1 MTTAK
6 PTESQQLDQLSH
18 DLGIQ
23 FAYPN
28 SDKIYLSGSRTVM
41 SRSETVWIV
50 DDDRS
55 IRWVLEKALQQ
66 EGLNT
71 QCFESADGVLNRLT
85 RQQPDVIISDI
96 RMPGASGLDLL
107 ARIRDLYPRLPVIIM
122 TAHSDLD
129 SAVASYQGGAFE
141 YLPKPFDVDEA
152 VSLVK
157 RANQHAQEQQ
167 GLEAPAALGR
177 TPEIIGEAPA
187 MQVVFRAIGRLSHS
201 NITVLINGESGTG
214 KELVAHALHRH
225 SPRASSPF
233 IALNMA
239 AIPKDLMESELFGH
253 EKGAFTGAA
262 NQRRGRFEQADGGTL
277 FLDEIGDM
285 PAETQTRLLRVLADG
300 EFYRVGGHTPVKV
313 DVRIIAATHQN
324 LESLVQA
331 GKFRED
337 LFHRLNVIRIH
348 IPRLADRREDIPTLA
363 RHFLGRAA
371 QELAVEPKLLKSET
385 EDYLK
390 HLPWPGNVRQLENTC
405 RWITVMASGREVHI
419 DDLPPELLS
428 QPQENAPAAN
438 WEQGLRQWADQALAR
453 GQSSLLDSAVPAFER
468 IMIETALKH
477 TAGRRR
483 DAAVLLG
490 WGRNTLTRKIKEL
503 GMKVDGGDDD
513 DGDD

>member
-1 MTTAK
+1 
-6 PTESQQLDQLSH
+6 
-18 DLGIQ
+18 
-23 FAYPN
+23 
-28 SDKIYLSGSRTVM
+28 M

-66 EGLNT
+66 EGMTT
-71 QCFESADGVLNRLT
+71 QSFDSADGVLSRLS

-107 ARIRDLYPRLPVIIM
+107 ARIRELYPRLPVIIM

-157 RANQHAQEQQ
+157 RANMHAQEQQ
-167 GLEAPAALGR
+167 NLAVPVEQPR

-187 MQVVFRAIGRLSHS
+187 MQEVFRAIGRLSHS

-225 SPRASSPF
+225 SPRAASPF

-285 PAETQTRLLRVLADG
+285 PADTQTRLLRVLADG

-348 IPRLADRREDIPTLA
+348 IPRLSDRREDIPTLA
-363 RHFLGRAA
+363 RHFLSRAA
-371 QELAVEPKLLKSET
+371 LELAVEPKLLKSET
-385 EDYLK
+385 EDYLQQ
-390 HLPWPGNVRQLENTC
+390 LPWPGNVRQLENTC
-405 RWITVMASGREVHI
+405 RWITVMASGREVHV

-428 QPQENAPAAN
+428 QPQESAPVSN
-438 WEQGLRQWADQALAR
+438 WEQALRQWADQALGR
-453 GQSSLLDSAVPAFER
+453 GQSSLLDTAVPAFER

-503 GMKVDGGDDD
+503 GMNVESADDEDSD
-513 DGDD
+513 D

>member
-1 MTTAK
+1 
-6 PTESQQLDQLSH
+6 
-18 DLGIQ
+18 
-23 FAYPN
+23 
-28 SDKIYLSGSRTVM
+28 M

-66 EGLNT
+66 EGMTT
-71 QCFESADGVLNRLT
+71 QSFDSADGVMSRLA

-107 ARIRDLYPRLPVIIM
+107 ARIREQHPRLPVIIM

-167 GLEAPAALGR
+167 GLLEVVPALTR

-187 MQVVFRAIGRLSHS
+187 MQEVFRAIGRLSHS

-225 SPRASSPF
+225 SPRAASPF

-262 NQRRGRFEQADGGTL
+262 NLRRGRFEQADGGTL

-285 PAETQTRLLRVLADG
+285 PADTQTRLLRVLADG

-324 LESLVQA
+324 LETLVHA

-348 IPRLADRREDIPTLA
+348 IPRMSDRREDIPTLA
-363 RHFLGRAA
+363 KHFLARAA

-385 EDYLK
+385 EEYLK
-390 HLPWPGNVRQLENTC
+390 NLPWPGNVRQLENTC

-419 DDLPPELLS
+419 SDLPPELLNL
-428 QPQENAPAAN
+428 PQDSAPVTN
-438 WEQGLRQWADQALAR
+438 WEQALRQWADQALAR
-453 GQSSLLDSAVPAFER
+453 GQSSLLDSAVPSFER

-503 GMKVDGGDDD
+503 GMKVDGAEEDESDEG
-513 DGDD
+513 